1 MIKIS
6 CITDSFIL
14 CHSGFITLIPCI
26 LVRWDWLRG
35 FAGELHFV
43 YSSWKKDLAGSLHV
57 YCSDLSTKNQNESHT
72 KISESVFSGCA
83 SPRERAAIGMPWK
96 NWTWSMRINWG
107 RSICNQSVS
116 GRQKAAT
123 GHDSVISQQLKCWAY
138 LQRVKCTKFIIMI
151 SLPSSLH
158 FWLQMDEYIFLQGL
172 RYQYIQKCFY
182 LWCQSLLY
190 LANNYAWVLESA
202 ELFLLFLLKY

>member
-1 MIKIS
+1 MN
-6 CITDSFIL
+6 CIL
-14 CHSGFITLIPCI
+14 CIVLERRTWQGLCTFTALN
-26 LVRWDWLRG
+26 
-35 FAGELHFV
+35 
-43 YSSWKKDLAGSLHV
+43 
-57 YCSDLSTKNQNESHT
+57 LST

-107 RSICNQSVS
+107 QSICNQSVS

-182 LWCQSLLY
+182 LWCQSPLY

-202 ELFLLFLLKY
+202 ELFLLFLLKYSRRSTLKLRLFTSYLLMT